1 MKRLIDFSKH
11 TSLKV
16 GDQIQVEILS
26 SPRENFKGVLI
37 GGGNNLLISPKASN
51 LFMLGKEFE
60 YIQDLGELIEIG
72 GKMSSGRIYQYFKK
86 NNLKGLEFLRGLP
99 GTLGGLVKMNAGM
112 KSYEIKEMLHSIC
125 VDGQWREAREFPF
138 VYRESGISG
147 VIYAARFHKVIGF
160 RDELIEVFEKMR
172 ESHPHLPSC
181 GSCFKNPKGD
191 FAGRILESLGLRG
204 ARIGGMGFSQEHAN
218 FLVNFGKGQFK
229 EAIELITLAQ
239 KKALDTY
246 GIALETE
253 VKIID

>member
-1 MKRLIDFSKH
+1 MKRIIDFSRH

-16 GDQIQVEILS
+16 GDQIEVEILS

-51 LFMLGKEFE
+51 LFMLGKEFD

-112 KSYEIKEMLHSIC
+112 KSYEISKILHSVC
-125 VDGQWREAREFPF
+125 VDGEWRDAKEFPF
-138 VYRESGISG
+138 SYRSSGISG
-147 VIYAARFHKVIGF
+147 IIYAARFHKVTGF
-160 RDELIEVFEKMR
+160 RDELIEVFKKMR

-191 FAGRILESLGLRG
+191 FAGRILESLGFKG
-204 ARIGGMGFSQEHAN
+204 AKVGEMGFSQEHAN
-218 FLVNFGKGQFK
+218 FLVNFGNGKFE
-229 EAIELITLAQ
+229 EALELITLAQ
-239 KKALDTY
+239 EKVFSVY
-246 GIALETE
+246 GITLETE
-253 VKIID
+253 VVIIN

>member
-1 MKRLIDFSKH
+1 MKRLIDFSRH

-16 GDQIQVEILS
+16 GDQIEVEILS

-37 GGGNNLLISPKASN
+37 GGGNNLLISPEASN

-72 GKMSSGRIYQYFKK
+72 GKMSSGRIYHYFKK

-112 KSYEIKEMLHSIC
+112 KNYEIKEMLHSIC
-125 VDGQWREAREFPF
+125 VDGQWIEAKEFPF
-138 VYRESGISG
+138 LYRDSGISG
-147 VIYAARFHKVIGF
+147 VIYGARFYKAIGF
-160 RDELIEVFEKMR
+160 RDELMETFEKMR
-172 ESHPHLPSC
+172 KTHPHLPSC

-204 ARIGGMGFSQEHAN
+204 VKVGGMGFSQEHAN
-218 FLVNFGKGQFK
+218 FLVNFGNGTFQ
-229 EAIELITLAQ
+229 EAIKLISLAQ
-239 KKALDTY
+239 EKAFDTY

-253 VKIID
+253 VVIVH